1 MLENLVE
8 RNENITFAKNINSN
22 IICNMGDNIKRAI
35 AYLSKMCGSDMKYS
49 KVTGNEIKVLPIAIA
64 SAYTWYNVH
73 LLGIDII
80 LAIPKDEETGTP
92 AVLQK
97 HGTIVTYKMSKH
109 IVFVLSSIAPYNMTR
124 LITAR
129 VNFIVPEKLIFIP
142 SLLLELKTPVISK
155 SLEDE
160 SMPPFAQCMILY
172 QLQCG
177 NLNAMTAYELADKF
191 AVSYP
196 GVSRALRWMET
207 HGIIRQIGTK
217 QKTMEFCNN
226 GKELWDKTEPMMTS
240 PVEKIMYSDNIPEDS
255 LIAGENAMEKFTM
268 LASPS
273 FATVAISKQEAKEN
287 SGILDKEFGE
297 HIVQVWKY
305 NPHVLSN
312 NGIIDKLS
320 LYLAL
325 RNDEDERIQM
335 ELETMINEIQW

>member
-1 MLENLVE
+1 
-8 RNENITFAKNINSN
+8 
-22 IICNMGDNIKRAI
+22 MGDNIKKAI

-49 KVTGNEIKVLPIAIA
+49 KATVNEIKVLPIAIA

-73 LLGIDII
+73 LISIDII
-80 LAIPKDEETGTP
+80 LAIPKEEETGTP
-92 AVLQK
+92 AVLKK
-97 HGTIVTYKMSKH
+97 HGTIVAHKISKH
-109 IVFVLSSIAPYNMTR
+109 IVFVLSNIAPYNMTR
-124 LITAR
+124 LVTAR

-142 SLLLELKTPVISK
+142 YLLIELKTPVVSK

-172 QLQCG
+172 HLQCD
-177 NLNAMTAYELADKF
+177 NLNTMTAYELAEKF

-196 GVSRALRWMET
+196 GVSRALRWMEA

-217 QKTMEFCNN
+217 LKTVEFCNN
-226 GKELWDKTEPMMTS
+226 GKDLWDKTEPMMTS
-240 PVEKIMYSDNIPEDS
+240 PVEKVMYSDNIPENS
-255 LIAGENAMEKFTM
+255 LIAGENAMERFTM

-273 FATVAISKQEAKEN
+273 FAIVAISKKEAKEN
-287 SGILDKEFGE
+287 NGILDKEFGE

-312 NGIIDKLS
+312 NDIVDKLS

-335 ELETMINEIQW
+335 ELETMINEMQW